1 MSTIFKLRMIQFY
14 PVFLFLLFLPIFTGC
29 GNQGSAGPE
38 IAAVKGT
45 VSLDGD
51 SIPVGDIIFEPAD
64 GAGPAAAGQIREG
77 KFELQCPVGTKKV
90 IISAARKTGKKGKD
104 FGEDIMES
112 YIPAKY
118 NTETEL
124 LEKVSPDTEN
134 EFHFALKSM

>member
-1 MSTIFKLRMIQFY
+1 MIPVY
-14 PVFLFLLFLPIFTGC
+14 HVLSCALLLPVFSGC
-29 GNQGSAGPE
+29 GNQGSEEPVFVT
-38 IAAVKGT
+38 VKGS

-64 GAGPAAAGQIREG
+64 GAGPAAAGQIQAG
-77 KFELQCPVGTKKV
+77 KFDLQCPVGTKKV

-118 NTETEL
+118 NTESEL
-124 LEKVSPDTEN
+124 QENVSQDSEN
-134 EFHFALKSM
+134 EFHFVLKSM

>member
-1 MSTIFKLRMIQFY
+1 MVT
-14 PVFLFLLFLPIFTGC
+14 
-29 GNQGSAGPE
+29 
-38 IAAVKGT
+38 VKGT

-51 SIPVGDIIFEPAD
+51 SIPAGDIIFEPAD
-64 GAGPAAAGQIREG
+64 GAGPAGAGQIREG
-77 KFELQCPVGTKKV
+77 SFDLQCPVGAKKV

-124 LEKVSPDTEN
+124 LENVSPETEN
-134 EFHFALKSM
+134 EFHFALKSK